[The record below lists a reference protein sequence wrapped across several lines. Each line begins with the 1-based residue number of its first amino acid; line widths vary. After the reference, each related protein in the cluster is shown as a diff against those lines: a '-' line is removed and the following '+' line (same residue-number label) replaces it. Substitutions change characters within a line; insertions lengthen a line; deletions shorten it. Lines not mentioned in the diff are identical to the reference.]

1 MSEGL
6 AGLQRLQKLHDGRDA
21 ALWQEH
27 TAQAAEAAEDLL
39 QLSRQGACGEVLH
52 QDHGL
57 ASLGGSLQGGDS
69 SVGTMGGSHWPPG
82 GSK

>member
-1 MSEGL
+1 MSEGA
-6 AGLQRLQKLHDGRDA
+6 AGLQRLQELHDGRDA
-21 ALWQEH
+21 ALRQEH
-27 TAQAAEAAEDLL
+27 TAQAAEAAEDVL

-69 SVGTMGGSHWPPG
+69 SVAMTGGSHWPSG